1 MSHQPFEQM
10 IFDRKN
16 LREDE
21 ALSLDGHLQVCDEC
35 MSLTA
40 HWHEVDRL
48 LRLAESTGPAA
59 GFSHRFQVKL
69 THQRHRAA
77 SRQLVGLATLLTFG
91 LVVTAGLFGAELVSL
106 LFSMAN
112 TLLKILVGAIQ
123 AFTYINLAGG
133 FVWAILENTLGRV
146 SPGIWLL
153 ISASLSF
160 IIFVWIA
167 TMYRFGFY
175 QMRRE

>member
-10 IFDRKN
+10 IFDRNN
-16 LREDE
+16 LSDDE
-21 ALSLDGHLQVCDEC
+21 VVSLDGHLQECDQC
-35 MSLTA
+35 RSLTA
-40 HWHEVDRL
+40 NWHEVDRL
-48 LRLAESTGPAA
+48 FRHAEATAPAA

-69 THQRHRAA
+69 LRQRHRAA
-77 SRQLVGLATLLTFG
+77 HRQLIGLVTVLTLG

-106 LFSMAN
+106 SFSMAS
-112 TLLKILVGAIQ
+112 TLLKVLIGVIQ
-123 AFTYINLAGG
+123 ALTYVNLAGS

-146 SPGIWLL
+146 SPGFWLF

-160 IIFVWIA
+160 ISVVWFA

-175 QMRRE
+175 QIRRE

>member
-10 IFDRKN
+10 IFDRKD
-16 LREDE
+16 LSEDE
-21 ALSLDGHLQVCDEC
+21 THSLDGHLLGCDQC
-35 MSLTA
+35 TSLTA

-48 LRLAESTGPAA
+48 FRRAEPTAPAA

-69 THQRHRAA
+69 TRQRHRGAH
-77 SRQLVGLATLLTFG
+77 RQLFGIVTLLSLG
-91 LVVTAGLFGAELVSL
+91 LVVTAGLFGAELLSL
-106 LFSMAN
+106 TFSMAS
-112 TLLKILVGAIQ
+112 TLLKVIIGAIQ
-123 AFTYINLAGG
+123 AFTYVNLAGS

-146 SPGIWLL
+146 SPGIWLF

-160 IIFVWIA
+160 IIFVWFA
-167 TMYRFGFY
+167 TIYRFGFS